1 MCLLYVPG
9 PQTPCVQPQCWMA
22 APAPESACWG
32 IFPHMSDWKLWSP
45 HDLLSTQQGNCY
57 VWNLTGGIGDEVTQ
71 LIPKTKIPAHTR
83 YALQCRFSPDSTY
96 VGGGGVGGPGAL
108 RWLRGER
115 NLLGAGGLMGWD
127 LFGGQQGVQVGV
139 AADDTPTCSY
149 PLLGSLP
156 PAQLTRRARFGGHP
170 ISP

>member
-96 VGGGGVGGPGAL
+96 VGGGGGWGARSPQMASGRKEPPWGWGLDGLGPV
-108 RWLRGER
+108 WWT
-115 NLLGAGGLMGWD
+115 AGGASWSG
-127 LFGGQQGVQVGV
+127 
-139 AADDTPTCSY
+139 C
-149 PLLGSLP
+149 
-156 PAQLTRRARFGGHP
+156 
-170 ISP
+170 